1 MIKKLPI
8 VIDFNRF
15 SNDNEKVGKILF
27 HNFRI
32 KRNNGMIIV
41 DVINPYNNLDFV
53 LVPCVNKYNCIYYLK
68 ISLPLKIKIVNDY
81 LFLPYFFVV
90 EYKSGIEMKLDFF
103 SNLLI
108 YLKSFNKKY
117 RYLDRL
123 SFKKNV
129 CNVYNYVKEIKL
141 KNSFNN
147 INDFLK
153 NLYVYI
159 NYNLNLYF
167 MLLYVSI
174 NENLGKYSLSK
185 KTLNLLK
192 YFTNKKFSYKE
203 SSRYSLNDHLK
214 NFNKNKLKKNEL
226 VKKNYF
232 IKISNEKIL
241 RMKLININNNNL
253 ELDNQIKLDYNK
265 YEIFHYPINF
275 KNLLKKEPLFNYFIE
290 LDFKD
295 FILTKLLNKNKMDI
309 YKVIIEFY
317 YNNNFDINNLK
328 VINDL
333 NLDISNYED
342 AYKFISDKNDKK
354 FYFFISN
361 DLCSKS
367 YEENIKLFNTDES
380 KKELLIFLFSKYVF
394 PFKYN
399 RRELD
404 NTFKKII
411 LLSILNFNIF
421 IDVDNNRIILK
432 KEIINHLPIKLKS
445 LYINI
450 MKIYFDYTNDNF
462 DNLIYNPK
470 IYNDPIH
477 YDVLKLIFETN
488 NEISDVFKYDK
499 IKYEKLKNKVKDVIL
514 LIQICKII
522 TWRNVSKNLIYL
534 NEMMNNKNIIFFN
547 DKLNKN
553 IVPLNFDNRLKKI
566 ILNPFEMF
574 KYLRKEKD
582 FIKWIYFLDKRIY
595 KLYNSSII
603 IKEDKFERLGK
614 LIYLLLNINSQDLED
629 DSYLYFLDYC
639 NKNSDL
645 VLLNSRINLNIK
657 EYFKFLKVNLNL
669 GYLAKHL
676 TWDNESITTLNNSKI
691 KELENKLKSLSK
703 KYYKYKGKY
712 IKLKKETESSISIL
726 SSRMNID

>member
-1 MIKKLPI
+1 M
-8 VIDFNRF
+8 
-15 SNDNEKVGKILF
+15 
-27 HNFRI
+27 
-32 KRNNGMIIV
+32 
-41 DVINPYNNLDFV
+41 
-53 LVPCVNKYNCIYYLK
+53 
-68 ISLPLKIKIVNDY
+68 
-81 LFLPYFFVV
+81 
-90 EYKSGIEMKLDFF
+90 
-103 SNLLI
+103 
-108 YLKSFNKKY
+108 
-117 RYLDRL
+117 
-123 SFKKNV
+123 
-129 CNVYNYVKEIKL
+129 
-141 KNSFNN
+141 
-147 INDFLK
+147 
-153 NLYVYI
+153 
-159 NYNLNLYF
+159 
-167 MLLYVSI
+167 
-174 NENLGKYSLSK
+174 
-185 KTLNLLK
+185 
-192 YFTNKKFSYKE
+192 
-203 SSRYSLNDHLK
+203 
-214 NFNKNKLKKNEL
+214 
-226 VKKNYF
+226 
-232 IKISNEKIL
+232 
-241 RMKLININNNNL
+241 
-253 ELDNQIKLDYNK
+253 
-265 YEIFHYPINF
+265 
-275 KNLLKKEPLFNYFIE
+275 
-290 LDFKD
+290 
-295 FILTKLLNKNKMDI
+295 
-309 YKVIIEFY
+309 
-317 YNNNFDINNLK
+317 
-328 VINDL
+328 
-333 NLDISNYED
+333 
-342 AYKFISDKNDKK
+342 
-354 FYFFISN
+354 
-361 DLCSKS
+361 
-367 YEENIKLFNTDES
+367 
-380 KKELLIFLFSKYVF
+380 
-394 PFKYN
+394 
-399 RRELD
+399 
-404 NTFKKII
+404 
-411 LLSILNFNIF
+411 LSILNFNIF

-488 NEISDVFKYDK
+488 NQISDVFKYDK

-534 NEMMNNKNIIFFN
+534 NDMMNNKNLIFFN

-553 IVPLNFDNRLKKI
+553 IVPSNFDSRLKKI

-595 KLYNSSII
+595 RLYNSSII

-676 TWDNESITTLNNSKI
+676 TWDNESVTTLNNSKI